1 MKTKVLFTIL
11 VLVLSG
17 CSCRNPAIKVI
28 EPINSKTD
36 PFLSCSQLKF
46 ALAEAE
52 YFLRTAERKEEK
64 TEAYAGT
71 PFYLLSTQFTII
83 QAQEA
88 AKDRIDYL
96 NTIMQQKK
104 CSENKPSTQKVID
117 KDLVKLPI
125 DKKSNAQ

>member
-1 MKTKVLFTIL
+1 MKTKVLLTIL
-11 VLVLSG
+11 ILALGG
-17 CSCRNPAIKVI
+17 CNCRNSAIKVI
-28 EPINSKTD
+28 DPMNPKTD

-52 YFLRTAERKEEK
+52 YFLRTADRKEEK

-71 PFYLLSTQFTII
+71 PFCLLSTQFTII

-104 CSENKPSTQKVID
+104 CTGNKSSGQKVID

-125 DKKSNAQ
+125 ENKSNTQ

>member
-1 MKTKVLFTIL
+1 M
-11 VLVLSG
+11 
-17 CSCRNPAIKVI
+17 NP
-28 EPINSKTD
+28 KTD

-71 PFYLLSTQFTII
+71 PFCLLSTQFTII

-88 AKDRIDYL
+88 AKDRMDYL
-96 NTIMQQKK
+96 NTVMQQKK
-104 CSENKPSTQKVID
+104 CSENKASAQKILE

-125 DKKSNAQ
+125 EKKSNTQ